1 MDHGKTFLRLGCFC
15 SGNAW
20 NTRET
25 DTPNASSSSQSGI
38 LFVRLGDISFQFA
51 PSLGLSRSGSSS
63 GKNGNLVFLTKFHWT
78 SPLTLLWYILTY
90 LSILI
95 CLVWYTFSHIILH
108 QILKFTVLH
117 ICASLFSSSPSFFC
131 SSSVIISKSSS
142 LDGSACLVKTT
153 SNV

>member
-38 LFVRLGDISFQFA
+38 LFGRLGDISFQFA

-63 GKNGNLVFLTKFHWT
+63 GKNGNLVFLTKFH
-78 SPLTLLWYILTY
+78 
-90 LSILI
+90 
-95 CLVWYTFSHIILH
+95 
-108 QILKFTVLH
+108 
-117 ICASLFSSSPSFFC
+117 
-131 SSSVIISKSSS
+131 
-142 LDGSACLVKTT
+142 
-153 SNV
+153 